1 MSFRLLIKFVVLINF
16 CRAIKPRLTIFVCA
30 EGSNN
35 TYNAIFLHSLTTK
48 ELIQKLYK
56 IPGLT
61 SSSWKFTGASSSPN
75 HMNSSNSNL
84 NDESNFKVFV
94 YGPNNV
100 LVTVTDEVL
109 NNFKDESLYALEV
122 NNGSILMKSIKK
134 SE

>member
-1 MSFRLLIKFVVLINF
+1 M
-16 CRAIKPRLTIFVCA
+16 CA
-30 EGSNN
+30 EGNNN

-61 SSSWKFTGASSSPN
+61 SSSWKFTGASSPN

-134 SE
+134 SD